1 MERAEENNNKR
12 ENITNGGANRE
23 DQRVKDGIYKNSND
37 NHHQHRKSKETSSFH
52 HLRNEKIAMI
62 LETAILDIMDYAKA
76 KKLPGILLFTEF
88 EKAFNSLEWTFLE
101 RCLNQFGFGPDFQDG
116 SMSSIKIF
124 KAYHKQLIWLLLSL
138 L

>member
-37 NHHQHRKSKETSSFH
+37 NDHQHRKSKETSSFH

-62 LETAILDIMDYAKA
+62 LETAIWSSSPSDACVRFPVTGKYVLAISLVHQYFH
-76 KKLPGILLFTEF
+76 LLVSENT
-88 EKAFNSLEWTFLE
+88 
-101 RCLNQFGFGPDFQDG
+101 
-116 SMSSIKIF
+116 
-124 KAYHKQLIWLLLSL
+124 LS
-138 L
+138 